1 MASPTQREEKQ
12 FVLVTI
18 ASALLLAV
26 GWYGVGV
33 GMALYEFNDTFNV
46 NLASDAK
53 TREYLGEVVSEVK
66 DPQTWK
72 AVSYRIRLNGG
83 GIIERQADSVVVF
96 NP

>member
-1 MASPTQREEKQ
+1 MTRLTQREEKH

-18 ASALLLAV
+18 ALAILFAV
-26 GWYGVGV
+26 GWYGVSV

-53 TREYLGEVVSEVK
+53 TGEYLGEVISEVK
-66 DPQTWK
+66 DPQSGK
-72 AVSYRIRLNGG
+72 AVSYRISLNGG
-83 GIIERQADSVVVF
+83 QIIERRADSVVVF